1 MMTPKPKRLLIVWW
15 SDTGATEA
23 LVRAAVAGAQSTDDT
38 AGAALSVV
46 DVRCDRVSPAS
57 LRAADAYLFATPEC
71 LGAIAGPMKTFVDR
85 CYYPVLD
92 QLTGRPWALM
102 VSAGSDG
109 QGAIRQFERIALGWR
124 LRAVAAPLCIITH
137 AQTPQAIAAPK
148 TVCSEDLARAGEL
161 GATLGAGLTLG
172 LW

>member
-1 MMTPKPKRLLIVWW
+1 MMNPKPKRLLIVWW

-23 LVRAAVAGAQSTDDT
+23 LVRAALAGAQSTDDT
-38 AGAALSVV
+38 AGAALSVM
-46 DVRCDRVSPAS
+46 DVRCDRMSPAA
-57 LRAADAYLFATPEC
+57 LRAADGFLFATPEC
-71 LGAIAGPMKTFVDR
+71 LGTLAGPMKAFVDR

-92 QLTGRPWALM
+92 QLSGRPWALM

-124 LRAVAAPLCIITH
+124 LRTVTAPLRVITH

-148 TVCSEDLARAGEL
+148 TVRSEDLARAHEL